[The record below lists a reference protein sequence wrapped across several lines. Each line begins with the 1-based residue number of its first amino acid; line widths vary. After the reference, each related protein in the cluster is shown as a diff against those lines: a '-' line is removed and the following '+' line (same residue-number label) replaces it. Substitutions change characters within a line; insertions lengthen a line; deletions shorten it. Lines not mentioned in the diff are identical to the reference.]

1 MKSLKSAVM
10 FIAPAGLL
18 ALVVSAQQ
26 ENTGKP
32 QTQRIQNG
40 QMRSEEMMQQKQM
53 MSMREMMRNCL
64 GKMQAMMKSN
74 EQVRKD
80 IEAAKQSNDPA
91 QMRAALDE
99 AEQALTPMNNDM
111 NACMGMMNMM
121 QGARGMCGMMSG
133 HQKSENTNS
142 PRP

>member
-10 FIAPAGLL
+10 FIAAAGLL

-40 QMRSEEMMQQKQM
+40 QMRS
-53 MSMREMMRNCL
+53 
-64 GKMQAMMKSN
+64 KMQAMMKSN